1 MRRGCPI
8 TLSNHMRIRRAC
20 SGSMLTLPFA
30 KTHNQRPNANL
41 FIDDK
46 EIIFERQSCEC
57 MADLLEFL
65 TLGVLIILILVVY
78 FRTRPNQLSPV
89 IDTNQK
95 VTDTYQTMQ
104 EEYKQMQSI
113 LSNVRNEI
121 TLSTQGRQEVIDFS
135 RDLRDVLIKPSIRGD
150 AAEKLL
156 EDMCRQYL
164 PDSAWERQAV
174 TDDDATT
181 QKGGVDV
188 LLKTDSLNVPVDSKF
203 PREAWKRYV
212 NLIQEPLNG
221 KSESE
226 QTRHRKNIK
235 AEFED
240 FQKAVMTKVT
250 EIQKHINPESGTTD
264 FALMFIPTEAIYYA
278 VVSDK
283 NGIHEENII
292 SRKGKNIQLL
302 DAMLE
307 QRVIPVS
314 PSTFYPFI
322 HVILTGIRNMKV
334 VENLESLQRLLIR
347 FETKMRTFTEAYD
360 KIGVALDDAKSE
372 WETTGARFN
381 ELTKLGGSITN
392 ALEEVEVKDRLL
404 DASVDDDPSE

>member
-1 MRRGCPI
+1 
-8 TLSNHMRIRRAC
+8 
-20 SGSMLTLPFA
+20 
-30 KTHNQRPNANL
+30 
-41 FIDDK
+41 
-46 EIIFERQSCEC
+46 
-57 MADLLEFL
+57 MADLVELL
-65 TLGVLIILILVVY
+65 TLLVLVILILVVY
-78 FRTRPNQLSPV
+78 FRTRKSNELSPV
-89 IDTNQK
+89 FESNQK
-95 VTDTYQTMQ
+95 VTETYQTMQ
-104 EEYKQMQSI
+104 EEYKEMQTL
-113 LSNVRNEI
+113 LSDVRNEI
-121 TLSTQGRQEVIDFS
+121 TLSTEGRKEVIDFS

-181 QKGGVDV
+181 QQGGVDV
-188 LLKTDSLNVPVDSKF
+188 LLKTGSLNVPVDSKF
-203 PREAWKRYV
+203 PREAWKRYI

-226 QTRHRKNIK
+226 QKNHRNNIK
-235 AEFED
+235 TEFEG
-240 FQKAVMTKVT
+240 FQKAVMTKVV
-250 EIQKHINPESGTTD
+250 EIQKHINPGSGTTD

-283 NGIHEENII
+283 NGINEKNII
-292 SRKGKNIQLL
+292 PRKGNKIQLL

-334 VENLESLQRLLIR
+334 VENLETLQNRLTR
-347 FETKMRTFTEAYD
+347 FETKMGTFTSAYE

-372 WETTGARFN
+372 WETTGNRFDD
-381 ELTKLGGSITN
+381 LTTLGGQITN
-392 ALEEVEVKDRLL
+392 ALNEVEVKDILL
-404 DASVDDDPSE
+404 DTPVDYETSQEDK